1 MMGVVTVGVA
11 RNAVFGTALF
21 QNWELVQYCQGG
33 HEHASWAPYL
43 DRGRWVLPSASEAE
57 CPVALCKLAA
67 KLILSHWPLHFQQ
80 EHHKVQLD
88 STLRKN
94 TRTAGQVQ
102 PRGLQNPVVP
112 EFAEIIVM
120 NTMQKPRCA
129 VGEKGGANDPMAQ
142 HNCKLVRLSEVGSYG
157 TNQDMKYQSAWG
169 RWASPSEFVKS
180 ASVAKHPMLEN
191 HGIDDVL
198 AAVIA
203 EILSLGAVAV
213 SRKRFQEIL
222 KWRAR
227 ATELQPAEDAIHA
240 EWHESQRNVLSGKR
254 FLLMKEMLEQIN
266 YQDSGLIE
274 ELLEGAKLTGANKP
288 SNVFPKICPWKIPT
302 SDSQLRAKSKW
313 VRKALRAQCKPAA
326 EASFDVAV
334 WAATEAVL
342 QKKWLSGPFDSEE
355 AVSTAIGTEDWIP
368 SPRFGLKQGSKIRA
382 IDNYSAGGVN
392 GAFVSDEKVDLQ
404 GIDHVAA
411 LAKALATAVADDRT
425 YCLTSNSGKELR
437 CHSLLVEFEPS
448 QRGSGAHT
456 RLRSC
461 VQADCVV
468 PWSAVDQHSHS
479 LEPGPE
485 EAPVLPSARASV
497 RSSSIGVAV

>member
-1 MMGVVTVGVA
+1 
-11 RNAVFGTALF
+11 
-21 QNWELVQYCQGG
+21 
-33 HEHASWAPYL
+33 
-43 DRGRWVLPSASEAE
+43 
-57 CPVALCKLAA
+57 
-67 KLILSHWPLHFQQ
+67 
-80 EHHKVQLD
+80 
-88 STLRKN
+88 
-94 TRTAGQVQ
+94 
-102 PRGLQNPVVP
+102 
-112 EFAEIIVM
+112 
-120 NTMQKPRCA
+120 
-129 VGEKGGANDPMAQ
+129 
-142 HNCKLVRLSEVGSYG
+142 
-157 TNQDMKYQSAWG
+157 MKYQSAWG

-191 HGIDDVL
+191 RGIDDVL

-222 KWRAR
+222 QWRAR

-392 GAFVSDEKVDLQ
+392 GAFVADEKVDLQ

-437 CHSLLVEFEPS
+437 GVIHSSWSLS
-448 QRGSGAHT
+448 QVRE
-456 RLRSC
+456 
-461 VQADCVV
+461 VV
-468 PWSAVDQHSHS
+468 GRTLDLEAAYRQIALCPGQQWSSILIVWN
-479 LEPGPE
+479 
-485 EAPVLPSARASV
+485 PVLWKPQFFLQHALPFGAAASV
-497 RSSSIGVAV
+497 LLF